1 MTLRISVQP
10 LRGSALVE
18 GYLRGEET
26 AARFF
31 EGRPFDLASYRR
43 KLEETRARFDRPA
56 RERAAAALRPTSAR
70 AAERLRRFVEE
81 GGAMVTT
88 GQQAGL
94 FTGPMYTVH
103 KILSAIRLAG
113 ALEAE
118 LGCVVLPVF
127 WVASEDHDWD
137 EANHT
142 FAVDG
147 AGELRRFALRATD
160 ARPVPMS
167 EMRMGDD
174 VKTVSGEFTQ
184 LLASQSDDAHDLDWI
199 RDAYQSGMTV
209 SEAFGATVER
219 LFADFDLLV
228 TDAADPALKVAS
240 LPVLVRELE
249 RAAEH
254 ERVVAARTAE
264 LAEAGYT
271 TQVVVVEGATNLFFH
286 GPAGRERLAREGGGF
301 VAADARRHF
310 TADEAADAV
319 RADPVR
325 FSPNVLLRPVVESA
339 VFPTLAY
346 VAGPGEAAYFA
357 QIGPLFRAFDIV
369 PPVVFPRFSALLV
382 PSEIDD
388 ALAEAGLSIDDLR
401 PPLHEVVQGLARRR
415 LPTEVARGIAGLR
428 ESIVAEYARLMDV
441 ARPID
446 PNLDGAL
453 GSSRNRALLEA
464 DRAERKILAHQ
475 KRRDAELT
483 RAVATARAHLFPN
496 GVPQE
501 RALNVFPYLARYGP
515 GLLSELA
522 AEMTVR
528 WEAEP
533 APV

>member
-1 MTLRISVQP
+1 MTLRIQVQP

-18 GYLRGEET
+18 DYLRGAET

-56 RERAAAALRPTSAR
+56 RERAAAALRPTSPG

-94 FTGPMYTVH
+94 FTGPLYTVH
-103 KILSAIRLAG
+103 KILSAIRLAA

-127 WVASEDHDWD
+127 WVASEDHDWA

-142 FAVDG
+142 FSVDG
-147 AGELRRFALRATD
+147 AGELRRFAVGATD

-167 EMRMGDD
+167 EMRLGGDIENI
-174 VKTVSGEFTQ
+174 SNEFMQ
-184 LLASQSDDAHDLDWI
+184 ILVDQGDGAACLAWI
-199 RDAYQSGMTV
+199 RSAYRAGATV
-209 SEAFGATVER
+209 AEAFGATVER

-228 TDAADPALKVAS
+228 VDAADPALKAAS
-240 LPVLVRELE
+240 LPVLLGEIE
-249 RAAEH
+249 RAAEY
-254 ERVVAARTAE
+254 ETVVAKRTEA
-264 LAEAGYT
+264 LSEAGYT

-286 GPAGRERLAREGGGF
+286 GPAGRERLVREGGGF
-301 VAADARRHF
+301 AAPGARRHF
-310 TADEAADAV
+310 TAREAADAL
-319 RADPVR
+319 RANPVS

-357 QIGPLFRAFDIV
+357 QIGPLFRAFEIV
-369 PPVVFPRFSALLV
+369 PPVVFPRFSARLV
-382 PSEIDD
+382 PSEVDA
-388 ALAEAGLSIDDLR
+388 ALAEAGMTPDELR
-401 PPLHEVVQGLARRR
+401 PPLHEVLQGLARRR
-415 LPTEVARGIAGLR
+415 LPGKVVRGVASLR
-428 ESIVAEYARLMDV
+428 EAIVADYARLMDA

-446 PNLDGAL
+446 ANLDGAL
-453 GSSRNRALLEA
+453 GASRNRALLEA

-475 KRRDAELT
+475 KLRDAELT
-483 RAVATARAHLFPN
+483 RAVATARAHLFPD
-496 GVPQE
+496 GVAQE
-501 RALNVFPYLARYGP
+501 RVLNVFPYLARYGP
-515 GLLSELA
+515 ALLPDLA
-522 AEMTVR
+522 ERMTIR

-533 APV
+533 SSF

>member
-1 MTLRISVQP
+1 MTLRIRVQP

-18 GYLRGEET
+18 DYLRGTET

-56 RERAAAALRPTSAR
+56 RERAAAALRPTSPG

-103 KILSAIRLAG
+103 KILSAIRLAA

-118 LGCVVLPVF
+118 LGCIVLPVF
-127 WVASEDHDWD
+127 WVASEDHDWA

-147 AGELRRFALRATD
+147 AGELRRFALCATD
-160 ARPVPMS
+160 TRPVPMGD
-167 EMRMGDD
+167 MRLGDD
-174 VKTVSGEFTQ
+174 VETVSGDFAQ
-184 LLASQSDDAHDLDWI
+184 LLGSQADGVQSLDWI
-199 RDAYQSGMTV
+199 RGAYQSGKTV

-219 LFADFDLLV
+219 LFAGFDLLV
-228 TDAADPALKVAS
+228 TDAADPALKAAS
-240 LPVLVRELE
+240 LAILVGELE
-249 RAAEH
+249 RAEEH
-254 ERVVAARTAE
+254 ERVVAERTAE
-264 LAEAGYT
+264 LAAAGYA
-271 TQVVVVEGATNLFFH
+271 TQVTVVEGATNLFFH
-286 GPAGRERLAREGGGF
+286 GPAGRERLAREGEGF

-319 RADPVR
+319 RADPVT

-357 QIGPLFRAFDIV
+357 QIGPLFRAFGIL
-369 PPVVFPRFSALLV
+369 PPVVFPRFSAVLV
-382 PSEIDD
+382 PSEVDD
-388 ALAEAGLSIDDLR
+388 ALTESGLSMDDLR
-401 PPLHEVVQGLARRR
+401 PPLHQVLQGLARRR
-415 LPTEVARGIAGLR
+415 LPREVVGGIASLR
-428 ESIVAEYARLMDV
+428 ESIVAEYARLMNA

-453 GSSRNRALLEA
+453 GSARNRALLEA

-483 RAVATARAHLFPN
+483 RAVATARAHLFPD

-501 RALNVFPYLARYGP
+501 RALNVLPYLARYGP
-515 GLLSELA
+515 TLLVELA
-522 AEMTVR
+522 AGMTVR
-528 WEAEP
+528 WENEP
-533 APV
+533 ASA